1 MTPFERLRLHEIRK
15 TSTFRLTALL
25 GMVFALGIVALL
37 GLIYALSAH
46 ELTARTDRILRLEAT
61 RLQAVSAEALPDRI
75 HAEIQDNASGLTLFG
90 LQSHDGEQVAGNLR
104 VGADLSFNRPTN
116 ISEKV
121 MQGPLRVLAIR
132 ATTGETILIGRDIS
146 PIIDLRH
153 RMLGVLIFTGVAMV
167 LLVFGAGFVLS
178 LAPLRRVRDLQAT
191 CREIAAGR
199 LDRRMPVSKRGDEL
213 DLFAGTVNAMIEE
226 VERVVAQVKGVTD
239 AIAHDLRTPL
249 AHVRGHL
256 QRTIAIAD
264 DNLQVVALAKTATA
278 DLDVV
283 LDRFAALLR
292 ISELEARNRHAGF
305 GTVPV
310 ASLLTAAHDL
320 YEPLAEDAGVRLHR
334 PSGPDAAITGDP
346 KLLFEAIGNLVDNAI
361 KFTGAGRDVWLTIDV
376 EAGSVVI
383 GVRDNGPGLVAEER
397 QAALRRFYRG
407 VDTGG
412 IPGSGLG
419 LSVVAAIVHL
429 HGFDLELTDAAPGL
443 LVAIRCP
450 VDRGQTS
457 SHSALTVT

>member
-1 MTPFERLRLHEIRK
+1 MSFERLRFHEIRK

-25 GMVFALGIVALL
+25 GVVFALGVIALL
-37 GLIYALSAH
+37 ALIYALSAH
-46 ELTARTDRILRLEAT
+46 ELTARTDRILRLEAA
-61 RLQAVSAEALPDRI
+61 RLQSVSAEALPDRI
-75 HAEIQDNASGLTLFG
+75 NAEIQHNASGLTLFG
-90 LQSHDGEQVAGNLR
+90 LQSHDGEHVAGNLR
-104 VGADLSFNRPTN
+104 VAADLNFNRPTN
-116 ISEKV
+116 INGQL
-121 MQGPLRVLAIR
+121 MHNPLRVLAIR
-132 ATTGETILIGRDIS
+132 AATGEIILIGRDIS

-153 RMLGVLIFTGVAMV
+153 RMLGILVFTGVAMV
-167 LLVFGAGFVLS
+167 LLIFGAGFVLS

-191 CREIAAGR
+191 SREIAAGR

-249 AHVRGHL
+249 THVRGHL
-256 QRTIAIAD
+256 QRAITIADGNNQMIT
-264 DNLQVVALAKTATA
+264 LAKSATA
-278 DLDVV
+278 DLDMV

-292 ISELEARNRHAGF
+292 ISELEARGRHAGF
-305 GTVPV
+305 VTVSV
-310 ASLLTAAHDL
+310 ASLLTAAYDL
-320 YEPLAEDAGVRLHR
+320 YEPLADDAGVRLHR
-334 PSGPDAAITGDP
+334 PDGPDAAITCDP
-346 KLLFEAIGNLVDNAI
+346 NLLFEAISNLVDNGI
-361 KFTGAGRDVWLTIDV
+361 KFTGVGGDVWLTIDV
-376 EAGSVVI
+376 EAARVVI

-429 HGFDLELTDAAPGL
+429 HGFDLKLTDAAPGL

-450 VDRGQTS
+450 VDRGQTLPNP
-457 SHSALTVT
+457 ALAVT